1 LAAPGGEY
9 GNLSGISSGGVPM
22 MIGDLSPLPTISQ
35 LQQSH
40 ARATL
45 PSPFPPPTP
54 PGVARITHV
63 RSVVPTIRGVK
74 FSENQSPRPQDRFFF
89 TTNYYQGINGAV
101 NQRLQSPIGY
111 TQVYRYILGAE
122 KTFMDGQGS
131 IGIRM
136 PIDTLTANPSTSQRS
151 SNFGGTSTAVDNISL
166 FAKYILLE
174 NRETGN
180 LLSGGLAL
188 SLPTGPGNFAGFKSF
203 ASPINTVDFQPYLGY
218 IVNSGRWY
226 LQGFSIIDVPAN
238 SSSPT
243 YIFNDV
249 GIGYYLRRPDPDS
262 RVDEL
267 ITMIAPTFEV
277 HINDPLNHRDVYNP
291 KDISGVTDI
300 VDLTYGINVGIR
312 RNTIITFAIVDPITS
327 PKPFDFEAV
336 AFVNIFFGSPR
347 RRPPTPPVVGGP

>member
-1 LAAPGGEY
+1 
-9 GNLSGISSGGVPM
+9 M
-22 MIGDLSPLPTISQ
+22 MIGDLGPLPTITQ
-35 LQQSH
+35 LQQAH
-40 ARATL
+40 VRATL

-54 PGVARITHV
+54 PAVNRITHA
-63 RSVVPTIRGVK
+63 RSVVPTIRGIK

-89 TTNYYQGINGAV
+89 TTNYYQGVNDAV

-122 KTFMDGQGS
+122 KTFLDGQGS

-136 PIDTLTANPSTSQRS
+136 PIDTVTANTTTSQGASR
-151 SNFGGTSTAVDNISL
+151 FGGTSTAVDDISL
-166 FAKYILLE
+166 FIKYILLE

-188 SLPTGPGNFAGFKSF
+188 SLPTGPGNFGGFKSF
-203 ASPINTVDFQPYLGY
+203 ASPVNTTDIQPYLGY

-226 LQGFSIIDVPAN
+226 LQGFSIIDIPGN
-238 SSSPT
+238 PSSPT

-249 GIGYYLRRPDPDS
+249 GIGYYIRRPDPDT

-277 HINDPLNHRDVYNP
+277 HVNDPLNHRDVFNP

-300 VDLTYGINVGIR
+300 VDLTCGINVGIR

-347 RRPPTPPVVGGP
+347 RRPTPPVVGGP